1 MPIIDELKCGK
12 IIIFNSILFKGRMA
26 FCIDLNLNEQIVYR
40 GLFGLKIMDKKAF
53 LSFARVVSVFDYE
66 HELNQKERN
75 SLKMAHLTGVMK
87 KSKTVAEYI
96 EKIFMLAKISNALIY
111 KEDKHV

>member
-1 MPIIDELKCGK
+1 
-12 IIIFNSILFKGRMA
+12 
-26 FCIDLNLNEQIVYR
+26 
-40 GLFGLKIMDKKAF
+40 
-53 LSFARVVSVFDYE
+53 
-66 HELNQKERN
+66 
-75 SLKMAHLTGVMK
+75 MK